1 MEIDRH
7 LSYISTSI
15 RMNYIQKIK
24 YLYRARR
31 YRHLLD
37 RPEIAFTLSNLHDNH
52 CALDI
57 GAHKGAYT
65 YWMHKAVGPNGR
77 VFAFEPQIELADY
90 LKRMIIIMGMEN
102 VIVEHLAISSNV
114 GHSILTI
121 PGDSPSP
128 GATLES
134 GLVNNESNSYRVP
147 LTTIDSYFSN
157 KPEFVIN
164 FIKCDVEGHELDVFK
179 GAENTLT
186 KFHPNLIFEC
196 EQRHHKSDSIH
207 DVFAYLHNLG
217 YKGYFFQKGHI
228 HQLGEFN
235 YEQGI
240 NDPEYVNNF
249 LFSQVNI
256 I

>member
-1 MEIDRH
+1 MRIE
-7 LSYISTSI
+7 
-15 RMNYIQKIK
+15 
-24 YLYRARR
+24 
-31 YRHLLD
+31 
-37 RPEIAFTLSNLHDNH
+37 
-52 CALDI
+52 
-57 GAHKGAYT
+57 GAYT

-90 LKRMIIIMGMEN
+90 IKRMIIIMGMEN

-134 GLVNNESNSYRVP
+134 GLVNNKSISYLVP
-147 LTTIDSYFSN
+147 LTTVDSYFSN

-207 DVFAYLHNLG
+207 DVFAFLHDLG
-217 YKGYFFQKGHI
+217 YKGYFFRMGR
-228 HQLGEFN
+228 FN
-235 YEQGI
+235 
-240 NDPEYVNNF
+240 
-249 LFSQVNI
+249 S
-256 I
+256 

>member
-24 YLYRARR
+24 FIYRARR

-37 RPEIAFTLSNLHDNH
+37 RPEIAFTLSNLRDNY

-147 LTTIDSYFSN
+147 LR
-157 KPEFVIN
+157 
-164 FIKCDVEGHELDVFK
+164 
-179 GAENTLT
+179 
-186 KFHPNLIFEC
+186 
-196 EQRHHKSDSIH
+196 Q
-207 DVFAYLHNLG
+207 
-217 YKGYFFQKGHI
+217 
-228 HQLGEFN
+228 
-235 YEQGI
+235 
-240 NDPEYVNNF
+240 
-249 LFSQVNI
+249 
-256 I
+256 